1 MLILLCFGSILTVT
15 TSDIYI
21 IAFLSILSLLTL
33 FILYDKLIY
42 IAYDEDT
49 AKIIGVKVR
58 LIQYIFSILVAS
70 AIAISI
76 RIVGV
81 LVLGSLISIPVATAL
96 QFKKG
101 FKKTLILSIIFSF
114 IDIMLRS
121 YTFILSKCCTKPDLL
136 LCFQL

>member
-1 MLILLCFGSILTVT
+1 MFGSILTVT

-21 IAFLSILSLLTL
+21 IAFLSIISLLTV

-81 LVLGSLISIPVATAL
+81 LVLGLLISIPVATAL

-101 FKKTLILSIIFSF
+101 FKKTLILSIFFSF

-121 YTFILSKCCTKPDLL
+121 YPFILSKCCAKPDLL

>member
-1 MLILLCFGSILTVT
+1 MLILLCSGSILTVT

-21 IAFLSILSLLTL
+21 IAFLSIISLLTL

-49 AKIIGVKVR
+49 SKIIGVKVR

-101 FKKTLILSIIFSF
+101 FKKTLIISIIFSF

-121 YTFILSKCCTKPDLL
+121 YPFILSKCCSKPDLL

>member
-1 MLILLCFGSILTVT
+1 MFGSILTVT

-21 IAFLSILSLLTL
+21 IAFLSIISLLTV

-121 YTFILSKCCTKPDLL
+121 YPFILSKCCAKPDLL

>member
-33 FILYDKLIY
+33 FILYDKLLY

-121 YTFILSKCCTKPDLL
+121 YPFILSKCCAKPDLL

>member
-49 AKIIGVKVR
+49 TKIIGVKVR

-121 YTFILSKCCTKPDLL
+121 YSFILSKCCSKPDLL

>member
-1 MLILLCFGSILTVT
+1 MLILLCSGSILTVT

-49 AKIIGVKVR
+49 AKIIGIKVR

-101 FKKTLILSIIFSF
+101 FKKTLILSYYLNVAPSRIYCYAFSYN
-114 IDIMLRS
+114 INYNYSIYSSLW
-121 YTFILSKCCTKPDLL
+121 IC
-136 LCFQL
+136 

>member
-121 YTFILSKCCTKPDLL
+121 YPFI
-136 LCFQL
+136 

>member
-1 MLILLCFGSILTVT
+1 MLILLCSGSILTVT

-121 YTFILSKCCTKPDLL
+121 YPFILSKCCAKPDLL

>member
-1 MLILLCFGSILTVT
+1 MLILSCSGSILTVS

-121 YTFILSKCCTKPDLL
+121 YTFILSKCCSKPDLL

>member
-21 IAFLSILSLLTL
+21 IAFLSILSLLTV

-121 YTFILSKCCTKPDLL
+121 YPFILSKC
-136 LCFQL
+136 

>member
-1 MLILLCFGSILTVT
+1 MLILLCSGSILTVT

-21 IAFLSILSLLTL
+21 IAFLSIISLLTL

-121 YTFILSKCCTKPDLL
+121 YPFILSLFCSIPYLL
-136 LCFQL
+136 LCFQ

>member
-1 MLILLCFGSILTVT
+1 MLILLCSGSILTVT

-21 IAFLSILSLLTL
+21 VAFLSIISLLTV

-121 YTFILSKCCTKPDLL
+121 YPFILSKCCAKPDLP

>member
-1 MLILLCFGSILTVT
+1 MLILLCSGSILTVT

-21 IAFLSILSLLTL
+21 IAFLSIISLLTV

-101 FKKTLILSIIFSF
+101 FKKTLILSIVFSF

-121 YTFILSKCCTKPDLL
+121 YPFILSKCCAKPDLL

>member
-1 MLILLCFGSILTVT
+1 MFGSILTVT

-21 IAFLSILSLLTL
+21 IAFLSIISLLTL

-101 FKKTLILSIIFSF
+101 FKKTLILSIFFSF

-121 YTFILSKCCTKPDLL
+121 YPFILSKCCAKPDLL